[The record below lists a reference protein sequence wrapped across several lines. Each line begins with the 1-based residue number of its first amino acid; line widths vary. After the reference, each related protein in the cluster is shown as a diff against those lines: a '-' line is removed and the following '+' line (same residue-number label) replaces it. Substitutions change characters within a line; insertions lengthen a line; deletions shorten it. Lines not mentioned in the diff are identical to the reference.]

1 MRRIRCG
8 AVARASQPSLW
19 AGARSGRPRA
29 PLRAPFATHTRGLT
43 ARFPF
48 DRLLI
53 FGMNIRRLVDG
64 AQLGYV
70 QEDDGTFF
78 MEFREYAAAMN
89 TVYICKVRRSSR
101 AAAMA

>member
-1 MRRIRCG
+1 
-8 AVARASQPSLW
+8 
-19 AGARSGRPRA
+19 
-29 PLRAPFATHTRGLT
+29 
-43 ARFPF
+43 
-48 DRLLI
+48 
-53 FGMNIRRLVDG
+53 MNIRRLVDG